1 MIELPMQHNGII
13 NMNEISD
20 TKNGV
25 CFMLSKGLDVL

>member
-25 CFMLSKGLDVL
+25 ANAYFHRF